1 MIELED
7 PTTFKRF
14 WSLPGGMIEQGESP
28 ESCAVRETFEETGY
42 AIHLTSEG
50 LKTNYL
56 FRWNKHHYACECH
69 WFLGALN
76 EDHEP
81 AVVTDADYLLGTQ
94 WIPLPRVAAH
104 QFGIIASIQCTHSPR
119 GEKGPTF
126 GYSRKHEADHGR

>member
-56 FRWNKHHYACECH
+56 FRWSKHHYACECH

-94 WIPLPRVAAH
+94 WIPLPRVAALLSYH
-104 QFGIIASIQCTHSPR
+104 PHIQEESL
-119 GEKGPTF
+119 KLLQ
-126 GYSRKHEADHGR
+126 SGRINSV